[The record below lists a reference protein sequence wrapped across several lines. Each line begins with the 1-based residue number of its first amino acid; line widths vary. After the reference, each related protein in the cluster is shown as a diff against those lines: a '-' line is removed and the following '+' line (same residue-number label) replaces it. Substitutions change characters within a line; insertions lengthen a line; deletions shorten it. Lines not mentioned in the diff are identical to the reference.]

1 MRKRVKLFL
10 VLVVLGICFAD
21 YRTSE
26 SQINRDLMQIETIID
41 NGLTHSE

>member
-1 MRKRVKLFL
+1 MKKRVKLFL
-10 VLVVLGICFAD
+10 VFAVAVLCFGK

-41 NGLTHSE
+41 NGLAHSE